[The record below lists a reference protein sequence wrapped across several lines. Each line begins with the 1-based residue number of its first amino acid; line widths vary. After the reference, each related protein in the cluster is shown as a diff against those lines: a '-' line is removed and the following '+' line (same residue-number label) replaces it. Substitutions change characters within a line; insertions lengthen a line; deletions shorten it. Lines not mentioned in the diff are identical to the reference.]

1 MKCWSILELS
11 QTDDKKAVKRA
22 YAKKLKLIDSQT
34 NPDDFQQLRE
44 AYEQAVYYVENQAEI
59 QLDGAHAGYEVETEF
74 SFTRPETQ
82 EIIEEDSNQQNDI
95 FDPYPVAKE
104 IMNQVGDLYE
114 DLDSR
119 NKLEA
124 WRTIFEDQ
132 SLLDIEVLS
141 ILRYWVF
148 EFVAERL
155 GATDWGE
162 AAPKTINREIVRYL
176 NQLFN
181 WDQEQLS
188 LAEFYPHHLLSAVM
202 YEIDGNQGMLKLRS
216 KVEQEK
222 QPIWMK
228 IVGCIVVLSCLN
240 LLFQTITR

>member
-11 QTDDKKAVKRA
+11 QTDDKKSVKRA
-22 YAKKLKLIDSQT
+22 YAKKLKLIDSQA
-34 NPDDFQQLRE
+34 NPEAFQQLRE
-44 AYEQAVYYVENQAEI
+44 AYEQAVYYVESQAEI
-59 QLDGAHAGYEVETEF
+59 QFDGAQADYEVETDI
-74 SFTRPETQ
+74 SFTPSEIQ
-82 EIIEEDSNQQNDI
+82 EQIEEDSNQQNDI
-95 FDPYPVAKE
+95 FDPYPAAKG
-104 IMNQVGDLYE
+104 IMNQVECLYE
-114 DLDSR
+114 NLDYR

-124 WRTIFEDQ
+124 WRIIFEDQ

-176 NQLFN
+176 NQVFT

-202 YEIDGNQGMLKLRS
+202 YEIDGNKGMLELNKNV
-216 KVEQEK
+216 KIEK
-222 QPIWMK
+222 TLK
-228 IVGCIVVLSCLN
+228 K
-240 LLFQTITR
+240 T